1 MKRILVLEPYYGGSH
16 KQFLD
21 GLCHHVPAEYTFMTL
36 PARKWKMR
44 MQLAAPWFY
53 KQISELEGRKKFFD
67 TVLCSTFVD
76 VSMLKGLLCGL
87 EDWNPSTR
95 FLTYFHE
102 NQFSYP
108 GQLPDPSR
116 FQFTAINFN
125 SALVSDAIGFNT
137 IFNYEGFLEGCRRYV
152 KKAADMDLIWTIDAM
167 RKKSTVLFPP
177 LDFSCIDNMER
188 KNNNRVPVIVWN
200 HRWEHD
206 KNPEDFFRAL
216 EELEKNRID
225 FHLILLGQKFRF
237 YPDCFDKAMERF
249 EKKILHCGYVE
260 SYERYISYLRQGDI
274 VVSTAF
280 HEFYG
285 ISVIEAVRAGCYPLL
300 PDRLSYPELFE
311 PRFLYREGE
320 LTNRLQETI
329 QSRKNLNDKEI
340 RAITDRLSWVAMKE
354 KYRSW
359 LQTGPAGEEKGI

>member
-21 GLCHHVPAEYTFMTL
+21 GLCQHVPAEYCLMTL

-44 MQLAAPWFY
+44 MQLAAPWYY
-53 KQISELEGRKKFFD
+53 KQISKLERGKRYFD

-76 VSMLKGLLCGL
+76 VGMLKGLLCGI
-87 EDWNPSTR
+87 EGWNPSTR

-108 GQLPDPSR
+108 GQVPDPAR

-125 SALVSDAIGFNT
+125 SGLVSDSIGFNT
-137 IFNYEGFLEGCRRYV
+137 VFNYESFLTGCRRYV
-152 KKAADMDLIWTIDAM
+152 KKATDMDLVWVTDAL

-177 LDFSCIDNMER
+177 IDFSRIDAME
-188 KNNNRVPVIVWN
+188 KKKHNRVPVIVWN

-206 KNPEDFFRAL
+206 KNPEEFFRSL
-216 EELEKNRID
+216 TELELNRID
-225 FHLILLGQKFRF
+225 FRLILLGQKFRF
-237 YPDCFDKAMERF
+237 YPDCFDEAMERF
-249 EKKILHCGYVE
+249 KKKILHCGYVK
-260 SYERYISYLRQGDI
+260 SYDRYIAYLRQGDI
-274 VVSTAF
+274 VVSTAY

-300 PDRLSYPELFE
+300 PDRLSYPELFGAQ
-311 PRFLYREGE
+311 FLYGEGD
-320 LTNRLQETI
+320 LTDHLQEAV
-329 QSRKNLNDKEI
+329 QNRKKLEEKEI
-340 RAITDRLSWVAMKE
+340 RAITDRLSWGAMRG

-359 LQTGPAGEEKGI
+359 LQAGAAGEEKR